1 MNKRILALLLTV
13 VMVVSCLPVVAVA
26 EPAEAH
32 VHCVCGKQTVL
43 GELCDS
49 CGKNA
54 VEWTA
59 TAEMPTASGHYYLTA
74 GCDAEG
80 LDYTGDVQ
88 LAICLHGQTVTSTS
102 GGQILAVGAGGQVTI
117 TDCAKEQGV
126 ITGGNSYTYGSALRV
141 KRGGTLYMYGGKIT
155 GNEAPTASRGTVYL
169 DQGDATTD
177 GGIFYMYGGEISENS
192 AQRGAGIG
200 TASFSGSQKPG
211 KIYILGGKITDN
223 EAAGT
228 GSIKSGGGI
237 VSFFPVE
244 IGGNAQVT
252 GNTAASGPAD
262 IYLRDGYAGE
272 LVVSEDVPLTGTAK
286 ISYANDS
293 DALSIS
299 GTPDEWSCGWVEYE
313 GQSVSYTGS
322 QFVLG
327 HFHGEQ
333 EYTAISTNVELSKA
347 EGYCYLT
354 KDLNLGGAQS
364 RAKDLHL
371 CLNGHTIKAKEG
383 NRHFN
388 NSSSTPMTLHIEDCT
403 AYTDENGVYHAGKL
417 TGGDAGANGT
427 SGVMTLAAKNVVY
440 LHDGIVTGNVGKT
453 CGAFV
458 VNGEFYMLGGEIS
471 GNTAKGGDAWGNGG
485 AFQIGKGGKLVVS
498 GGKIS
503 GNEAAKGSAIYANS
517 ESVIDI
523 SGGEISGNISHDNAA
538 VYVGT
543 DVALTVSGSPVIYNN
558 KLDEAQ
564 SNLYLSGMRTLN
576 IGEMTSGAKI
586 GIGAEVSNRTI
597 TEACA
602 DYSAY
607 FKGDVAEETVSYR
620 DGALFLGTPVTHIHC
635 LYGEQS
641 CTEHENAGFAE
652 WKKTDSLPV
661 AGTYCLTEDVVL
673 TSAASVEGKL
683 ILCLNG
689 HTITQ
694 SAQKRV
700 FELEEG
706 AVLTIVDCAESYVDG
721 AYVGGQIVGGVS
733 DTGASIFIREGA
745 TVNLYGG
752 RITGSKPAS
761 ADKATSG
768 SAIFLRSA
776 NGEGAAFHMY
786 GGEITGNGNDKSWGA
801 AISNGSG
808 SADNAVYINI
818 YGGKIFGNTAA
829 TGAAIRLE
837 NKGVAAIYGG
847 EICDNTATAS
857 GGAIYLSKG
866 ASLDLRG
873 GEITGN
879 TATVGGGIYTTTTAG
894 DVLIS
899 GSPVVTDNTAS
910 GKQNNLYL
918 NADKIITLG
927 DVAEDTKVGVTSA
940 TSDRAISTQTE
951 TDYTTNF
958 ISDSAYKIISY
969 KDNALYIEASADH
982 QHCVCDAAVSGCDHT
997 KQTWTAWE
1005 STSTLPTTS
1014 GYYYLVEDVQLTAI
1028 VKMEE
1033 NQKIYLCLNGKTVK
1047 AAENTGHMILAKG
1060 TELSVTDCSEAPG
1073 GFTGGSKAYGGVVNV
1088 VAGSVLNLYGGE
1100 LYGNQAPSSEGGAV
1114 YLQGGN
1120 GDVPG
1125 GVFNMYGGKIRDNT
1139 AGIGGGIRAAGMS
1152 SNGGKIPS
1160 MINIYGGEISNN
1172 KTFYKLSENG
1182 EKSDVQGEGGAI
1194 AATLQTV
1201 VNIHGG
1207 TICDNVSEDDGGAIY
1222 ANAKAKVH
1230 MKGGKIRNNESLR
1243 YGGAIFITAADTEL
1257 IMDGGQISGNKASS
1271 GGAVMQQSNT
1281 RFTLNG
1287 GSISGNVA
1295 ESSGGGLYISTKTE
1309 FVMNGGE
1316 ISGNTA
1322 EASGAGF
1329 YALRS
1334 KVTLNGGAISNN
1346 KAVNRGGAFVAS
1358 GAEITLNKILLKGNS
1373 AKEGGAAYIN
1383 RSSSTKSDGTK
1394 EYYPSVATINDGA
1407 QITGNTAKT
1416 NCGGVIVANEGVKL
1430 TMNGGTISGNTAMNG
1445 AGVMTWTGATL
1456 ILKGGSVSGNTASVH
1471 GGGLYISTGSTLRME
1486 GGSVSGNTARNGGG
1500 IYMLRSNGEFI
1511 GGSVSYNYT
1520 KQKVTYKED
1529 GTETRSGG
1537 SAGGMYMSGADCN
1550 IYGTYFTNNEAE
1562 GNGGAIVM
1570 GRNTFTKNG
1579 VKQYDNT
1586 YLNIYGGV
1594 FSNNHAI
1601 KAGGALLIQSKETVV
1616 NMFGGTFKEN
1626 ASDSA
1631 GGAIYVSSDT
1641 TFNMTGGSVVSNRS
1655 ETTAGGIYVLRST
1668 VNITGGEINSNTSA
1682 KSGAQLVASGD
1693 NAYVQIKNIKFHSGV
1708 TKLGGGIVVQSQA
1721 NFTAENCEFYDN
1733 MVETGAGGVY
1743 VSTRTNATLIGCK
1756 FYNNKSK
1763 VTAGAVT
1770 AANFAEVEII
1780 DCEFYDNAAAT
1791 LGGAVYAN
1799 PVSVVTIKNSTFKN
1813 CTAGERGGAI
1823 TCRGSMF
1830 LIDSVIENCQ
1840 AQGEGGAVYTDT
1852 NTAGGSG
1859 VMRGLV
1865 VEGSQIR
1872 NNTAGGVGGA
1882 FYISRGCRLELYD
1895 SKITGN
1901 SSLAEGGAI
1910 WAYEDLE
1917 LHNTEITGNSSGGMG
1932 YAVYMNDSNYDGH
1945 SYYANHNKLSGNTVI
1960 KDNTG
1965 GDLWMGPDVVFAIV
1979 GYGLGEDAYIR
1990 LTMDSGVVTSR
2001 VLGAYHYEGGDQE
2014 YTLTY
2019 GDRSMTDPELLPVE
2033 QEGPAE
2039 DTQPTTE
2046 PTDGNTGDGGNPML
2060 YVVIGAA
2067 VILLAAVAVVMTLV
2081 FKKKSANGGQK

>member
-1 MNKRILALLLTV
+1 MSKRILALLLTV

-26 EPAEAH
+26 EPESAH
-32 VHCVCGKQTVL
+32 VHCVCGKQIVL

-59 TAEMPTASGHYYLTA
+59 TAAMPTTTGYYYLTE
-74 GCDAEG
+74 GCNAEG

-88 LAICLHGQTVTSTS
+88 VALCLHGKTVTSTT
-102 GGQILAVGAGGQVTI
+102 GGQILAVGGGARVTI
-117 TDCAKEQGV
+117 TDCAEAQGM
-126 ITGGNSYTYGSALRV
+126 ITGGSSYTYGSALRV
-141 KRGGTLYMYGGKIT
+141 KRGGTLYLYGGKIT

-169 DQGDATTD
+169 DQGDSATD
-177 GGIFYMYGGEISENS
+177 GGIFYMYGGEISGNS
-192 AQRGAGIG
+192 AQRGGGVG

-211 KIYILGGKITDN
+211 RIYLFGGKITGN

-262 IYLRDGYAGE
+262 IYLRDSYAGE
-272 LVVSEDVPLTGTAK
+272 LVVSEDVPLTGTAR
-286 ISYANDS
+286 ICYANDS

-299 GTPDEWSCGWVEYE
+299 GSPDEWSCGWVEYE

-322 QFVLG
+322 RFVLG

-333 EYTAISTNVELSKA
+333 EYTAISTNVGLSKA

-354 KDLNLGGAQS
+354 RDLNLGGAQS

-417 TGGDAGANGT
+417 TGGDAGADGT
-427 SGVMTLAAKNVVY
+427 SGVMTVAAKNVIY
-440 LHDGIVTGNVGKT
+440 LHDGIISGNVGKT
-453 CGAFV
+453 CGAFI
-458 VNGEFYMLGGEIS
+458 VNGEFYMLGGQIS

-485 AFQIGKGGKLVVS
+485 AFQVGKGGKLVIS
-498 GGKIS
+498 GGRIT

-517 ESVIDI
+517 ECVIEI
-523 SGGEISGNISHDNAA
+523 SGGEISGNTAHDNAA
-538 VYVGT
+538 VYAGANVS
-543 DVALTVSGSPVIYNN
+543 LSVSGSPVVYNN
-558 KLDEAQ
+558 TLDGAQ
-564 SNLYLSGMRTLN
+564 SNLYLTGTRTLD
-576 IGEMTSGAKI
+576 IGEMTSGARI
-586 GIGAEVSNRTI
+586 GICAEVSNRAI
-597 TEACA
+597 SEACA

-607 FKGDVAEETVSYR
+607 FKGDVEEETVSYR

-635 LYGEQS
+635 LCGAQT
-641 CTEHENAGFAE
+641 CTEHENTGFAA
-652 WKKTDSLPV
+652 WKKTDALPS

-673 TSAASVEGKL
+673 TSAASVEGEL

-694 SAQKRV
+694 SAEKRV
-700 FELEEG
+700 FELEED
-706 AVLTIVDCAESYVDG
+706 AVLTITDCAESYADG

-733 DTGASIFIREGA
+733 DTGASVFVREGA
-745 TVNLYGG
+745 TVNLYAG

-761 ADKATSG
+761 TDKASSG
-768 SAIFLRSA
+768 SAIFLRSS
-776 NGEGAAFHMY
+776 NGEGATFNMY

-818 YGGKIFGNTAA
+818 YDGRIFGNTAA

-837 NKGVAAIYGG
+837 NKGVATVYGG
-847 EICDNTATAS
+847 ELCDNTATAN

-873 GEITGN
+873 GEISGN
-879 TATVGGGIYTTTTAG
+879 TAAVGGGIYTAATAG

-899 GSPVVTDNTAS
+899 GSPVVMDNTVS

-918 NADKIITLG
+918 NVETVITLG
-927 DVAEDTKVGVTSA
+927 EVAEAASIGVTSA

-951 TDYTTNF
+951 TDYTENF
-958 ISDSAYKIISY
+958 ISDSAYKVISY
-969 KDNALYIEASADH
+969 RDKVLYIAAAADH
-982 QHCVCDAAVSGCDHT
+982 QHCICDGAVSACDHT

-1005 STSTLPTTS
+1005 SSSTLPTTS

-1028 VKMEE
+1028 VKMEA
-1033 NQKIYLCLNGKTVK
+1033 NQTVYLCLNGKTVK

-1100 LYGNQAPSSEGGAV
+1100 LYGNTAPSSEGGAV

-1120 GDVPG
+1120 AEVPG

-1139 AGIGGGIRAAGMS
+1139 AGIGGAIRAAGMS
-1152 SNGGKIPS
+1152 SNGGEIPS
-1160 MINIYGGEISNN
+1160 MINIYGGEISGN
-1172 KTFYKLSENG
+1172 KTFYKLGENG
-1182 EKSDVQGEGGAI
+1182 EKSDIQGEGGAI

-1201 VNIHGG
+1201 VNIYGG
-1207 TICDNVSEDDGGAIY
+1207 TISNNVAEDDGGAIY
-1222 ANAKAKVH
+1222 ANAKTKVYV
-1230 MKGGKIRNNESLR
+1230 KGGKLLGNESQR

-1257 IMDGGQISGNKASS
+1257 VMDGGEISGNKASS

-1281 RFTLNG
+1281 KFTLNG
-1287 GSISGNVA
+1287 GTISENA
-1295 ESSGGGLYISTKTE
+1295 AKSSGGGLYISTKTE

-1334 KVTLNGGAISNN
+1334 KVTLNGGTIRSN

-1358 GAEITLNKILLKGNS
+1358 GAEITLNKILIKGNS

-1383 RSSSTKSDGTK
+1383 RSSSTRSDGTK
-1394 EYYPSVATINDGA
+1394 EYYPSVAAVNDGA
-1407 QITGNTAKT
+1407 QITGNMAET

-1430 TMNGGTISGNTAMNG
+1430 TMNGGTISGNTAKNG
-1445 AGVMTWTGATL
+1445 GGAMTWTGATL
-1456 ILKGGSVSGNTASVH
+1456 ILKGGSISNNTASVH
-1471 GGGLYISTGSTLRME
+1471 GGGMYISTGSTLRME

-1520 KQKVTYKED
+1520 KQKVTVKED
-1529 GTETRSGG
+1529 GTQTRSGG
-1537 SAGGMYMSGADCN
+1537 SGGAMYMSGADCN

-1594 FSNNHAI
+1594 FSDNHAV

-1616 NMFGGTFKEN
+1616 NMSGGTFTGNK
-1626 ASDSA
+1626 SDSA
-1631 GGAIYVSSDT
+1631 AGAIYVSSDT
-1641 TFNMTGGSVVSNRS
+1641 TFNMTGGAVVNNRS

-1682 KSGAQLVASGD
+1682 KSGGQLVASGE
-1693 NAYVQIKNIKFHSGV
+1693 NAYVQIKNIQFHSGT
-1708 TKLGGGIVVQSQA
+1708 TKLGGSIVVQSQA

-1733 MVETGAGGVY
+1733 TVETGAGGVY
-1743 VSTRTNATLIGCK
+1743 VSTRTSATLIGCK

-1770 AANFAEVEII
+1770 AANFAEIEIT
-1780 DCEFYDNAAAT
+1780 DCEFYDNSAAT
-1791 LGGAVYAN
+1791 LGGAVYTN
-1799 PVSVVTIKNSTFKN
+1799 PASVVTIKNSAFRN

-1830 LIDSVIENCQ
+1830 LIDSVIENCK
-1840 AQGEGGAVYTDT
+1840 AEGEGGAVYTDT

-1865 VEGSQIR
+1865 VEGCQIR
-1872 NNTAGGVGGA
+1872 NNTAGGLGGA
-1882 FYISRGCRLELYD
+1882 FYIYRGCRLEVYD

-1901 SSLAEGGAI
+1901 TSPAEGGAI

-1917 LHNTEITGNSSGGMG
+1917 LHDTEITGNSSGGMG
-1932 YAVYMNDSNYDGH
+1932 YAVYMNDSDYDGH

-1960 KDNTG
+1960 KDNAG

-1979 GYGLGEDAYIR
+1979 GYGLGENAYIR

-2019 GDRSMTDPELLPVE
+2019 GDRSMTDPELLPLE
-2033 QEGPAE
+2033 QEDPAE

-2046 PTDGNTGDGGNPML
+2046 PVDANSGNGGSPML
-2060 YVVIGAA
+2060 YVGIGGAA
-2067 VILLAAVAVVMTLV
+2067 VLLAAVAVILTLV
-2081 FKKKSANGGQK
+2081 FKKKSANGGRK